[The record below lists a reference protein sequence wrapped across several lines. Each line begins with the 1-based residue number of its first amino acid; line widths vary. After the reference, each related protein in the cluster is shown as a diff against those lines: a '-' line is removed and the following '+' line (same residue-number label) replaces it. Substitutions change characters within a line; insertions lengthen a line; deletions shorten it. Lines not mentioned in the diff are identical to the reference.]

1 VIAPVSSTPIARQG
15 VLLVL
20 SSPSGA
26 GKSTLARLLRER
38 HPEIAVSMSVTTRAI
53 RPGEVEGRDYHFISR
68 DEFVRRRDA
77 GDLLEWAEVHG
88 NLYATP
94 RPPIDAHVAAG
105 RDVLFDIDWQ
115 GAQQLAARAT
125 VPVTR
130 VFILPPSGAS
140 LQERLEKRAQ
150 DSAEVV
156 ARRLAGAAAEI
167 PHWPEYDYVIVN
179 DHLERSLVAL
189 EAILIAERHRGARQ
203 SGLPAFAADL
213 VRALPMPS
221 RTAT

>member
-1 VIAPVSSTPIARQG
+1 MIAVTPPIARQG

-38 HPEIAVSMSVTTRAI
+38 HPNIAVSVSLTTRPM
-53 RPGEVEGRDYHFISR
+53 RPGEVEGRDYQFIAR
-68 DEFVRRRDA
+68 EEFQRRRDA

-94 RPPIDAHVAAG
+94 RAPVEDHIAAG

-115 GAQQLAARAT
+115 GAQQLVARAT
-125 VPVTR
+125 VSVTR
-130 VFILPPSGAS
+130 VFILPPSAPV
-140 LQERLEKRAQ
+140 LKQRLEKRAQ

-156 ARRLAGAAAEI
+156 AKRLAGAAIEMT
-167 PHWPEYDYVIVN
+167 HWTEYDYIIVN
-179 DHLERSLVAL
+179 DDLAQSLATLES
-189 EAILIAERHRGARQ
+189 ILIAERHASLRQ
-203 SGLPAFAADL
+203 TGMAAFVAGL
-213 VRALPMPS
+213 S
-221 RTAT
+221 S